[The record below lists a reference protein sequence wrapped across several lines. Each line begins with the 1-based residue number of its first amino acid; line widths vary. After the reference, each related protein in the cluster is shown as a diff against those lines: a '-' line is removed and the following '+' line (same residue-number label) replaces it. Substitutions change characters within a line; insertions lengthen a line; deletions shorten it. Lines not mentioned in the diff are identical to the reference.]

1 MAKTLQAD
9 IRIVEGA
16 GILEPG
22 SGYVNQDGFS
32 AKAGG
37 LLRWADISEMRKLD
51 TRAGNAAAGA
61 LAAGGLGLIG
71 GPPVAAM
78 AAAGGALA
86 ATIAGAKELWAVRT
100 AFGSDILIE
109 IGAWRSRAMQ
119 SQFGS
124 LASKQSAGKVAQI
137 QQKFLSKIKRE

>member
-22 SGYVNQDGFS
+22 SGFINQDGFS

-37 LLRWADISEMRKLD
+37 LLIWADITELRKLD

-78 AAAGGALA
+78 AAAGGAIA
-86 ATIAGAKELWAVRT
+86 ASIIGAKELWAIRT
-100 AFGSDILIE
+100 AFGSDLLIE
-109 IGAWRSRAMQ
+109 IGAWSSGAMQ
-119 SQFGS
+119 VRFRSV
-124 LASKQSAGKVAQI
+124 ASKQSAGRVAQI
-137 QQKFLSKIKRE
+137 QQKLLGKIKGR